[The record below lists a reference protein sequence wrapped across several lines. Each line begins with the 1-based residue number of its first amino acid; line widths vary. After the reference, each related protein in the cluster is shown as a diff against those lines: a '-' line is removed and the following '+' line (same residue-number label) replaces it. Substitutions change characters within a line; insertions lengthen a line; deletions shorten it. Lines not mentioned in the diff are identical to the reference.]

1 MGYNTSRFLTL
12 LGCLEEALGME
23 NGKIPD
29 SAIKANYQVNTFQYQ
44 IRLVYSLTK
53 YQAGYVKIPLVIFTV
68 PKFSLNFL

>member
-53 YQAGYVKIPLVIFTV
+53 YQAG
-68 PKFSLNFL
+68 